1 MITDF
6 TGGQI
11 NARANILCDPMR
23 GISGADPTGLS
34 FVVNTSC
41 FANPTAL
48 GEIGN
53 SPRNGVRMPSIFNND
68 LAFFKNIKLGEKREV
83 QLRWEMYNIF
93 NHTNFR
99 DIDAAMTYGVVQIN
113 PGGASVACTAAG
125 NTCTAVVRQTRTTFG
140 TPTSARSPRV
150 MQGSIRINF

>member
-11 NARANILCDPMR
+11 TPTNVICDPMSA
-23 GISGADPTGLS
+23 ISGADSTGLN
-34 FVVNTSC
+34 FVVNTGC
-41 FANPTAL
+41 FANPTRL

-68 LAFFKNIKLGEKREV
+68 LALFKNIKLGERREV
-83 QLRWEMYNIF
+83 QLRWEVYNIF

-99 DIDAAMTYGVVQIN
+99 DIDAALMYGVVQIN
-113 PGGASVACTAAG
+113 PGGSSVACTAAG
-125 NTCTAVVRQTRTTFG
+125 NTCTAVVRQTRATFG